1 MKLNKLLLQLNRI
14 FNELYHFM
22 LKRVLLFW
30 VVFIALLTESLSQ
43 NAEQTEHSKSTQPFQ
58 ILDQWK
64 ISDSA
69 GISVIYDCVF
79 TGREYWCYSQL
90 SDSFYV
96 FNTLKNQ
103 IGSYS
108 YASQLISG
116 PKGIAWD
123 GNYIYTSSGGPN
135 NRIYKID
142 TSSHSVISSFIS
154 PHFYFAGMTFDPS
167 ANNGNGGFWVLPNT
181 QFSPIYLIDTN
192 GIYVDSIPRSS
203 FISFARNLTLDT
215 STFTEPHLIL
225 LGSDLNLPGSN
236 TLVWFNLTTKQLTN
250 YEYHI
255 FDDAGLCSQGLGIFI
270 SNEIFPS
277 NSKPTLGTLSFLA
290 QTNSTE
296 YLAYYLDVP
305 PQIQAPGNDSICNA
319 QLLQIDSNYI
329 VYDNIGAT
337 IEQIEP
343 TGSCFT
349 SIIDKTVWFKVP
361 VSTPSFRIQK
371 SDSNFVGCSNGI
383 DREIA
388 VYKPLGPLCSGL
400 MSEVACGDK
409 NGGPWGIFARADVY
423 GQTLGD
429 TLLVQ
434 IDADQIENFDF
445 LTARRLPT
453 ISRNFELYDTTRY
466 IALYDDEWFLN
477 NPQQVGQAGI
487 DSKVSDE
494 QSLSGSHSLKIEG
507 SEEPEFTLYDI
518 DSSMQLVGF
527 SIYIPSGNQSYFELN
542 DSDSTHL
549 SQFYFN
555 SGGMGFMSLDST
567 YFSFPYDAWFNIEI
581 YFDLDNERMQLR
593 VDQQPIKVLNLNPIS
608 GNTILHSFVFK
619 PSAIAPNNNRAYID
633 DMLNFIALF
642 PNIPGANLNDFDLQS
657 PNDDANLVIDNG
669 MLYNNVFTW
678 DSTFDSFS
686 SDVEYKL
693 SFYVDFSGQL
703 IEILKIESLNDTSMV
718 LDETL
723 VDSLFL
729 IMGAN
734 PNDTLELLWD
744 VNAKTDLNS
753 ENSKNGPFEISI
765 YRGTYVGLE
774 INDQSHQIKLFPNP
788 NKGELFVESNLEEFE
803 LRIYD
808 LNGRMQ
814 LSKTINSSDDKI
826 DIHFLNK
833 GLFLIS
839 LDAGSKNWTRKLFV
853 E

>member
-1 MKLNKLLLQLNRI
+1 
-14 FNELYHFM
+14 M

-69 GISVIYDCVF
+69 NTNLISDCVF
-79 TGREYWCYSQL
+79 TGRDYWCISYI
-90 SDSFYV
+90 SDSFYI
-96 FNTLKNQ
+96 FNKNKKL
-103 IGSYS
+103 INSFNLN
-108 YASQLISG
+108 SQLVTG
-116 PKGIAWD
+116 PAGLAWD
-123 GNYIYTSSGGPN
+123 GSYIYTSSVSTN
-135 NRIYKID
+135 NRTYRID
-142 TSSHSVISSFIS
+142 SGTLSVKNFF
-154 PHFYFAGMTFDPS
+154 PTPDAFYGGITYDPN
-167 ANNGNGGFWVLPNT
+167 AINGLGGFWVLPNYQNT
-181 QFSPIYLIDTN
+181 PIYLLDTN
-192 GIYVDSIPRSS
+192 GNYIDSIS
-203 FISFARNLTLDT
+203 RNLLPSTIYNIEIDT
-215 STFTEPHLIL
+215 STFANSCLIL
-225 LGSDLNLPGSN
+225 SVSNSNYPGSN
-236 TLVWFNLTTKQLTN
+236 TLVWFDLNAGLLLN
-250 YEYHI
+250 YQYHI
-255 FDDAGLCSQGLGIFI
+255 FNDLGLCSDGRGLFI
-270 SNEIFPS
+270 TNDLFPS

-833 GLFLIS
+833 GLYLIR
-839 LDAGSKNWTRKLFV
+839 LDADSKTWTRKLFV

>member
-1 MKLNKLLLQLNRI
+1 MPKHV
-14 FNELYHFM
+14 F
-22 LKRVLLFW
+22 LFW
-30 VVFIALLTESLSQ
+30 ILFSVIPTESFSQ
-43 NAEQTEHSKSTQPFQ
+43 DPGQTEQSKSTQPFQ

-69 GISVIYDCVF
+69 GVSVIYDCIF

-90 SDSFYV
+90 SDSFYI

-103 IGSYS
+103 VGSYS
-108 YASQLISG
+108 YSSQLISG

-154 PHFYFAGMTFDPS
+154 PHFYFAGMTFDPN

-192 GIYVDSIPRSS
+192 GTYIDSIPRSS
-203 FISFARNLTLDT
+203 FISFARNLALDT
-215 STFTEPHLIL
+215 STFVEPHLII

-236 TLVWFNLTTKQLTN
+236 TLVWFNLTTRQLTN
-250 YEYHI
+250 YQYHI
-255 FDDAGLCSQGLGIFI
+255 FDDVGICSDGLGIFI
-270 SNEIFPS
+270 SEDIFPS
-277 NSKPTLGTLSFLA
+277 NSKPTIGTLSYSG

-305 PQIQAPGNDSICNA
+305 PQIQAPINDSICNA
-319 QLLQIDSNYI
+319 ELIQIDSSYI

-349 SIIDKTVWFKVP
+349 SVIDKTVWFKVP

-371 SDSNFVGCSNGI
+371 SDSNFAACSNGI

-388 VYKPLGPLCSGL
+388 VYKPLGSLCSGL

-453 ISRNFELYDTTRY
+453 ISRSFELYDTTRY
-466 IALYDDEWFLN
+466 IALYDDEWFLK
-477 NPQQVGQAGI
+477 NPQQNGQPGI

-507 SEEPEFTLYDI
+507 SEEPEFTIYDI

-527 SIYIPSGNQSYFELN
+527 SMYIPSGNQSYFELKSSSN
-542 DSDSTHL
+542 MVL
-549 SQFYFN
+549 SKFYFN
-555 SGGMGFMSLDST
+555 SGGTGFMSLDST
-567 YFSFPYDAWFNIEI
+567 YYSFPYDAWFNIEI

-593 VDQQPIKVLNLNPIS
+593 VDQQPIKVLNLNPPS
-608 GNTILHSFVFK
+608 GNTVLQSFVFK
-619 PSAIAPNNNRAYID
+619 PSEIASNNNRAYID

-642 PNIPGANLNDFDLQS
+642 PNIPGSNLSAFNLKS
-657 PNDDANLVIDNG
+657 PNNNANLVIDNG
-669 MLYNNVFTW
+669 TLHNNVFTW
-678 DSTFDSFS
+678 DSTFDSFGS
-686 SDVEYKL
+686 NVEYKL
-693 SFYVDFSGQL
+693 VFYLDSANLLVEKL
-703 IEILKIESLNDTSMV
+703 SLNS
-718 LDETL
+718 
-723 VDSLFL
+723 
-729 IMGAN
+729 A
-734 PNDTLELLWD
+734 NDTLLTMSEPLIDSLYQILGKNTMDTLNLKWD
-744 VNAKTDLNS
+744 VLAETNLNNANS
-753 ENSKNGPFEISI
+753 SNGPFEISI

-774 INDQSHQIKLFPNP
+774 INDQIHQIRLFPNP
-788 NKGELFVESNLEEFE
+788 NKGELYLESSLSEFE
-803 LRIYD
+803 LKIYD
-808 LNGRMQ
+808 LNGRLQ
-814 LSKTINSSDDKI
+814 FQERIKSANKKL
-826 DIHFLNK
+826 DIHLLQS
-833 GLFLIS
+833 GLYLIRIDS
-839 LDAGSKNWTRKLFV
+839 DTNSWTRKLFLDK
-853 E
+853 